1 MTDLFQ
7 RPFEN
12 ELPFPNVMFHTTEHN
27 LDVIYRHLTSYGTEN
42 Q

>member
-12 ELPFPNVMFHTTEHN
+12 ELPFPNVMFHTTEHS